1 MSLRRGRTAPPVFID
16 WIETYKM
23 KLKLFS
29 LLTVLCLI
37 WMFSALPAY
46 GQEDGGEHLY
56 LPVIFRNYDPYSS
69 NRTINVPY
77 TTRFVESAILWFGQV
92 GPAENYTDVRVR
104 YTDSELVVDFGV
116 FDRRIWYNGSPS
128 STPLEDWDAATL
140 LLNTA
145 VNAPQQ
151 PGNQS
156 YRFVAQF
163 YGLGNGESLPPER
176 KAAYRG
182 TGNGW
187 QGQNI
192 PFVVETG
199 WRGDG
204 LNNDGDD
211 RGWRITFRIPYTS
224 LGLNRPVEG
233 SRWRMALISHDR
245 DSRAGPPGTSFIW
258 PEAAERD
265 APATWGVLRFGLP
278 SYEPPSVRNLTS
290 LLIRE
295 GENGAVVAD
304 AAIGGTISNQCPG
317 DAFHI
322 WNVWG
327 NRNYANENS
336 ALIQNQADIAD
347 WPCFSKYYLTFPL
360 DRLPPSK
367 VIRSARLVLHHWGG
381 SGTICTN
388 PDQNPDP
395 DCARSS
401 IIQVLTVVN
410 SWQEDTITWNN
421 APLAFENVAMLRVEP
436 YDIGNTN
443 NWPGLR
449 REWDVSYALAKAYDQ
464 GAVWIGFAVY
474 SADSA
479 YHSGKYFSA
488 SETEEWNKIGR
499 PTLIIEY
506 GD

>member
-1 MSLRRGRTAPPVFID
+1 MKIRLLSILLVLCFIGG
-16 WIETYKM
+16 
-23 KLKLFS
+23 LFS
-29 LLTVLCLI
+29 PRPV
-37 WMFSALPAY
+37 Y
-46 GQEDGGEHLY
+46 GVEDGGETLY
-56 LPVIFRNYDPYSS
+56 LPIVFRNYDPYAHF
-69 NRTINVPY
+69 RTVNAPY
-77 TTRFVESAILWFGQV
+77 TTRFVESAILWFGRV

-116 FDRRIWYNGSPS
+116 FDRRIWYNSSPS
-128 STPLEDWDAATL
+128 SGALEYWDAATL

-145 VNAPQQ
+145 VNAPER
-151 PGNQS
+151 PGGQS

-163 YGLGNGESLPPER
+163 KGLGNGETLPLPY
-176 KAAYRG
+176 KAVYRG
-182 TGNGW
+182 TGSGW
-187 QGQNI
+187 QSQNI
-192 PFVVETG
+192 SFSVETG
-199 WRGDG
+199 WRGDA
-204 LNNDGDD
+204 LNDDGDD
-211 RGWRITFRIPYTS
+211 RGWRITFRIPYAS
-224 LGLNRPVEG
+224 LGLSRPAEG

-265 APATWGVLRFGLP
+265 EPATWGVLRFGLP
-278 SYEPPSVRNLTS
+278 SYAPPSVRNLTS

-295 GENGAVVAD
+295 GENGAVVPD
-304 AAIGGTISNQCPG
+304 AAVGGTISNQCPG
-317 DAFHI
+317 DDYHI

-360 DRLPPSK
+360 DRLPPGK

-381 SGTICTN
+381 SGKICSD

-401 IIQVLTVVN
+401 YIQILTVVN

-421 APLAFENVAMLRVEP
+421 APPAFENVAMLQVPP
-436 YDIGNTN
+436 YNIDQPGQS
-443 NWPGLR
+443 WPGAR

-464 GAVWIGFAVY
+464 RVGWISFAVY

-488 SETEEWNKIGR
+488 SETEDWNKIGR